1 MAIACFLKIEGPDL
15 TGEAQSDGHEG
26 EIDVLSWSWGLSQ
39 TGAMHQA
46 GGRGAGKA
54 SVQDL
59 RVTKHVDAA
68 TPKLVLACLSGTQF
82 RSATLTCLRV
92 GGDGS
97 RIPYAVIAMQRVIIA
112 AVDDRGATGDEP
124 FAEDLSL
131 NFAEVIVRYIKQDQD
146 GSAGEE
152 VAIGWSIRE
161 NKRLPT

>member
-1 MAIACFLKIEGPDL
+1 MTKECFLTIEGPDL
-15 TGEAQSDGHEG
+15 KGEARTDGHEG
-26 EIDVLSWSWGLSQ
+26 EIDVLSWSWGLSHA
-39 TGAMHQA
+39 GAMHQA

-59 RVTKHVDAA
+59 RATKGVDAA
-68 TPKLVLACLSGTQF
+68 TPDLVLACLSGTQF

-97 RIPYAVIAMQRVIIA
+97 RIPYLVIAMRRVNIT
-112 AVDDRGATGDEP
+112 AVDDGSTSGGEP
-124 FAEDLSL
+124 LTEDLRL
-131 NFAEVIVRYIKQDQD
+131 NFAEVIVRYTRQNQD